1 MEEPKEEVRRL
12 IVDPTMDS
20 NKKLSLIYSVHR
32 LGLTYLFLQEIEA
45 QLDNIFKAFK
55 LQDYD
60 EVDLYTTSINFQV
73 FRHLGH
79 KLPCGKP
86 PSPFKGHKR

>member
-1 MEEPKEEVRRL
+1 MEEPKEVVRRL

-20 NKKLSLIYSVHR
+20 NKKLSLVYSVHR
-32 LGLTYLFLQEIEA
+32 LGLTYMFLQDVEA
-45 QLDNIFKAFK
+45 QLDKLFKEFN
-55 LQDYD
+55 LQDYE

-73 FRHLGH
+73 FRHLGY

-86 PSPFKGHKR
+86 FPPS